1 MLDILS
7 LLIHR
12 IRCLR
17 KPLLRPKY
25 NIARGR
31 LSRKQIALTFDGH
44 PGGSAVFSPDA
55 AEAILEELK
64 IRKVTCSFF
73 LTGQFIVNYPDM
85 TRYIVACGH
94 EVGNHTFSH
103 PHLDAIDE
111 ETFQS
116 ELVGTVEALYK
127 VTGGKMSPYWR
138 APYGEY
144 HGALWQIAVNQGF
157 RHVFWTSG
165 IMAGKNFD
173 SSDWVDD
180 PGSDRFRSSG
190 QIKRRMLSSRYKNG
204 AIALF
209 HLGARDHDPVYKI
222 IPHLIDGWTLQ
233 GYRCVTISELV
244 GPGRQ

>member
-7 LLIHR
+7 LLISR
-12 IRCLR
+12 MRYLR

-25 NIARGR
+25 NIVRGNI
-31 LSRKQIALTFDGH
+31 SRKQIALTFDGH

-64 IRKVTCSFF
+64 IKKAKCSFF

-85 TRYIVACGH
+85 ARYIVDCGH

-180 PGSDRFRSSG
+180 PDSDRFRTSE

-209 HLGARDHDPVYKI
+209 HLGARHHDPVYKI
-222 IPHLIDGWTLQ
+222 IPDLIDGWTLQ
-233 GYRCVTISELV
+233 GYQCVPVSELV
-244 GPGRQ
+244 VPGKG